1 MKKTL
6 FVLFYLFFLIPACPF
21 LLNIP
26 VVGDWMVGVIVLGP
40 LAWGLLWLLFV
51 DMPRSSGSF
60 SGYTEHESSI
70 ERSHRLAREK
80 AKWEEDLARS
90 DWRFDHGRMYH
101 SRDHW
106 D

>member
-40 LAWGLLWLLFV
+40 VAWGLLWLLFV
-51 DMPRSSGSF
+51 DMPRSTGSV
-60 SGYTEHESSI
+60 SGYAEHEVSTMRSI
-70 ERSHRLAREK
+70 KRSNQRAREE
-80 AKWEEDLARS
+80 AERQEALARS
-90 DWRFDHGRMYH
+90 RRLWQYRSRYH
-101 SRDHW
+101 
-106 D
+106 